1 MLEAITTYSPRP
13 ETPGRAWAPT
23 AKYHMS
29 VIGEALGMSVSPAQ
43 PSADPNTFILR
54 PSLPILTKSP
64 CRALLT
70 PPALIVLS
78 VLSLIFALVLT
89 YLANRRAAA
98 VGRIELKFL
107 LVAFAAHSALQ
118 IVTMSSLLPQGSTAL
133 SVLSAIHVALYVG
146 LFWLLLGNALVSL
159 QLVEWVGSTL
169 HTSVVYSTG

>member
-1 MLEAITTYSPRP
+1 VGANCEIPHVGHRGS
-13 ETPGRAWAPT
+13 
-23 AKYHMS
+23 
-29 VIGEALGMSVSPAQ
+29 IGDVGESGATRFE
-43 PSADPNTFILR
+43 PSAFTP
-54 PSLPILTKSP
+54 PILTKSP
-64 CRALLT
+64 CRAPLT

-78 VLSLIFALVLT
+78 VLSLIFALTLT

-98 VGRIELKFL
+98 VGRTELKFL

-159 QLVEWVGSTL
+159 QLVEWVDWSS
-169 HTSVVYSTG
+169 HTSILNHTTSGRTYPLTRAAEMVRSQR